1 MIHPQV
7 RVLDDAAHL
16 ATQVAAALLTSV
28 HQAQLR
34 GEVPQLCLTGGRIA
48 DAVHREIA
56 RQAPRNDVD
65 WTRVGFWWSDERW
78 VSAEDPQRNAVQATE
93 AFLAPLGISASQVHP
108 MPASDSGLSLQAAAN
123 SYGAELRRAG
133 GGVFEMLMLGVG
145 PDAHVASLFPGF
157 SAAEV
162 ANAIVVPVA
171 NAPKPPPLR
180 LSLSFKAMHRSK
192 AVWLV
197 ARTTP
202 TTSTRT
208 WPPPWPSPDR
218 PRGLGAA
225 RAPKKCKPFQLPACA
240 VRSRPSGGSTARPRL
255 QRPPNSVVARVR

>member
-180 LSLSFKAMHRSK
+180 LSLSFEAMHRSK

-197 ARTTP
+197 ASGLEKATAVATTLAI
-202 TTSTRT
+202 TR
-208 WPPPWPSPDR
+208 P
-218 PRGLGAA
+218 AA
-225 RAPKKCKPFQLPACA
+225 RAGRGPSTEEVQAVPAA
-240 VRSRPSGGSTARPRL
+240 GVRGQVETIWWLDREAATAAP
-255 QRPPNSVVARVR
+255 A